1 MPDEIHYGDG
11 DDYID
16 LSTLSPEQSRAII
29 FPGAGNDTIVGHA
42 GFNGVVVSSPGND
55 HVEYAPYA
63 CWYESAGIVADLG
76 AGVLFDGSGGQD
88 KLLGVTAL
96 HGSSYADRVTGS
108 AADEW
113 FGLLRGNDT
122 VDGGA
127 GRDTLYVGGRLADLS
142 IRFIGNG
149 EIVKLTQTLTGEV
162 DTARGIEILSFDD
175 GSLDLAALR
184 YAELGTRFFAPVA
197 DAQPEAFVEQLAS
210 LQFPALVMIDEAV
223 GDFTG
228 DGIPDLLVAPS
239 DSLQPGTPRT
249 YPTPGRLVLLE
260 GTGDGNFIDGSWRL
274 PDGGDF
280 DTTVRKFRVADF
292 NDDGQMDIV
301 AAVNFEDGRLT
312 ADPDYVIAPHV
323 LLLSDGNGG
332 FDKLPLGYT
341 NWGHGIAVGDY
352 DGDGREDVFIGGLIN
367 IPGDAS
373 NGALILQTTQVGV
386 FEKLIVTGGTL
397 NLSNELVDVNGD
409 GRTDLLGMGRLQGQT
424 IEIRLQQEDG
434 SLGQAT
440 YYELPYTRI
449 EEGLN
454 WTFEPAVFT
463 IAERDGQEFIN
474 LGFSDSHLADLD
486 HDGRPE
492 LVANLLNMELHYV
505 DGVLNESGARSMP
518 SLGVYTI
525 GTDGTLDEMPIVFHD
540 WDSTDNFIFSSQ
552 TLDFD
557 GDGHLDFFVQSISPE
572 GQPRVY
578 LNDGVGRF
586 TRLPESLL
594 PYVEIADNVTQTV
607 AVAEDFN
614 GDGLMDILMRPH
626 ALQGQPGDAI
636 PLLSV
641 HLGKQRIGTGPD
653 YGYAN
658 AAPGFNESYYLAEHP
673 DVAAAVTDGSWASGL
688 AHYLAIGRAAGWH
701 GFAPF
706 TRVQGTIGADD
717 VVLREGGEQFLGAA
731 GNDKAAGLAGADVL
745 LGEAGNDTLLGGLGN
760 DTLLGGTGN
769 DLLTGG
775 DDADLLQGGAGI
787 DTLTGGA
794 GNDTLTGGTEADE
807 MRGGTGDDLY
817 LVGVTDSL
825 AENSAEG
832 TDTVQASVAWVLAA
846 NIENLTLTGA
856 AGIAGTGN
864 ALGNTLTGNGG
875 ANALNGGSGADTL
888 VGGGGNDTLTGGAAA
903 DDLQGGTGDD
913 LYIAGFGD
921 TTTENAAEGTDAVQ
935 SDAIWTLG
943 ANLENLSLVGV
954 SNLNGFG
961 NELANAITGNTANN
975 ALNGYDG
982 DDTLAGGLGNDTLTG
997 SAGADSLLG
1006 GQGDDTYV
1014 IDTSDTV
1021 TELANQGIDTMQSV
1035 LTATVAANVE
1045 NLTLTGGQNVGVT
1058 GNILANL
1065 LVGNIAKNTLNG
1077 AGGNDTLQGGG
1088 GSDTLTGGAGIDLF
1102 VFDAALSAA
1111 TNVDTVNDF
1120 VIGTDKLQLDA
1131 DVFTALSAGVA
1142 LAATQFVSGAGVT
1155 TAQDASDRILY
1166 NSTNGALYYDA
1177 DGTGALA
1184 PVRFATLG
1192 GAQHPVLTAGD
1203 FIVAG

>member
-1 MPDEIHYGDG
+1 
-11 DDYID
+11 
-16 LSTLSPEQSRAII
+16 
-29 FPGAGNDTIVGHA
+29 
-42 GFNGVVVSSPGND
+42 
-55 HVEYAPYA
+55 
-63 CWYESAGIVADLG
+63 
-76 AGVLFDGSGGQD
+76 
-88 KLLGVTAL
+88 
-96 HGSSYADRVTGS
+96 
-108 AADEW
+108 
-113 FGLLRGNDT
+113 
-122 VDGGA
+122 
-127 GRDTLYVGGRLADLS
+127 
-142 IRFIGNG
+142 
-149 EIVKLTQTLTGEV
+149 
-162 DTARGIEILSFDD
+162 
-175 GSLDLAALR
+175 
-184 YAELGTRFFAPVA
+184 
-197 DAQPEAFVEQLAS
+197 
-210 LQFPALVMIDEAV
+210 
-223 GDFTG
+223 
-228 DGIPDLLVAPS
+228 
-239 DSLQPGTPRT
+239 
-249 YPTPGRLVLLE
+249 
-260 GTGDGNFIDGSWRL
+260 
-274 PDGGDF
+274 
-280 DTTVRKFRVADF
+280 
-292 NDDGQMDIV
+292 
-301 AAVNFEDGRLT
+301 
-312 ADPDYVIAPHV
+312 
-323 LLLSDGNGG
+323 
-332 FDKLPLGYT
+332 
-341 NWGHGIAVGDY
+341 
-352 DGDGREDVFIGGLIN
+352 
-367 IPGDAS
+367 
-373 NGALILQTTQVGV
+373 
-386 FEKLIVTGGTL
+386 
-397 NLSNELVDVNGD
+397 
-409 GRTDLLGMGRLQGQT
+409 
-424 IEIRLQQEDG
+424 
-434 SLGQAT
+434 
-440 YYELPYTRI
+440 
-449 EEGLN
+449 
-454 WTFEPAVFT
+454 
-463 IAERDGQEFIN
+463 
-474 LGFSDSHLADLD
+474 
-486 HDGRPE
+486 
-492 LVANLLNMELHYV
+492 
-505 DGVLNESGARSMP
+505 
-518 SLGVYTI
+518 
-525 GTDGTLDEMPIVFHD
+525 
-540 WDSTDNFIFSSQ
+540 
-552 TLDFD
+552 
-557 GDGHLDFFVQSISPE
+557 
-572 GQPRVY
+572 
-578 LNDGVGRF
+578 
-586 TRLPESLL
+586 
-594 PYVEIADNVTQTV
+594 
-607 AVAEDFN
+607 
-614 GDGLMDILMRPH
+614 
-626 ALQGQPGDAI
+626 
-636 PLLSV
+636 
-641 HLGKQRIGTGPD
+641 
-653 YGYAN
+653 
-658 AAPGFNESYYLAEHP
+658 
-673 DVAAAVTDGSWASGL
+673 
-688 AHYLAIGRAAGWH
+688 
-701 GFAPF
+701 
-706 TRVQGTIGADD
+706 
-717 VVLREGGEQFLGAA
+717 
-731 GNDKAAGLAGADVL
+731 L

-817 LVGVTDSL
+817 VVGATDSL

-832 TDTVQASVAWVLAA
+832 TDSVQASVAWVLAA

-935 SDAIWTLG
+935 SDATWTLG

-975 ALNGYDG
+975 ALNGYGG

-1088 GSDTLTGGAGIDLF
+1088 GSDTLTGGAGSDLF

-1142 LAATQFVSGAGVT
+1142 LAETQFVSGAGVT

-1203 FIVAG
+1203 FVVVG